1 MTDNK
6 AEFRDL
12 AEYDIKNCDKLLRSN
27 GYFNMSYT
35 KLCEHNPSLLM
46 YLPVLDSCQMI
57 LQLTLGGKPQNA
69 NHRWMGTALFLNL

>member
-1 MTDNK
+1 
-6 AEFRDL
+6 
-12 AEYDIKNCDKLLRSN
+12 
-27 GYFNMSYT
+27 
-35 KLCEHNPSLLM
+35 M